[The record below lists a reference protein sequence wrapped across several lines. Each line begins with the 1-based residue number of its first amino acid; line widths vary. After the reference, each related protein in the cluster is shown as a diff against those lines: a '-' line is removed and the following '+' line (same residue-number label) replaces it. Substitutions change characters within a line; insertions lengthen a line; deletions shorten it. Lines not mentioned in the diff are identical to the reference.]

1 MRSQSPLDQALLV
14 WYMHTNNNLA
24 LRGAAQLGVTLS
36 KRDREASTARGG
48 NAQVISLFIE
58 SGI

>member
-14 WYMHTNNNLA
+14 WYMRTNNNLA
-24 LRGAAQLGVTLS
+24 LRGAAQLGVTLR

-48 NAQVISLFIE
+48 NAQVISLFI
-58 SGI
+58 